1 MLFSTA
7 LKERERERG
16 GGGGGKEGGRE
27 EEEVSVVERVERR
40 ARHCRWSIE
49 ETKRLHFSRSNCS
62 RSRSCDYSFLP
73 LHAAEENALVQATGM
88 AALLSEREKQ
98 AQAACSSTARRHFF
112 DALANFFQKEKLHG
126 AALNIPHHDA
136 KSSHKSSTRTPHDSR
151 GVKKSREELTQRAGK
166 AADSDWFFG
175 EPRRV

>member
-1 MLFSTA
+1 ML
-7 LKERERERG
+7 LCRPREWLRFFP
-16 GGGGGKEGGRE
+16 
-27 EEEVSVVERVERR
+27 SVRN
-40 ARHCRWSIE
+40 
-49 ETKRLHFSRSNCS
+49 KR
-62 RSRSCDYSFLP
+62 
-73 LHAAEENALVQATGM
+73 
-88 AALLSEREKQ
+88 
-98 AQAACSSTARRHFF
+98 RRHALQRRVDIF

-166 AADSDWFFG
+166 AANSDWFFG